1 MACILYCALDIVRD
15 HNNGNTL
22 LIKLLDQPIH
32 FMGGYRIQSGY
43 RFVSKALCCWPP
55 ESSR

>member
-1 MACILYCALDIVRD
+1 MACILYCALNIVRD

-43 RFVSKALCCWPP
+43 RFVQQKQFTCGA
-55 ESSR
+55 